1 MQYYSKEDIM
11 GYLPFYTY
19 CRSFLGIL
27 YQTGACLYQQSHNY
41 ATVASY
47 LYLKEIMLQMLYML
61 PLLNIHKN
69 TVYIS
74 VSVYV
79 ISLPLWNL
87 SSTRHNIFTCKV
99 IKTVLLKYLKDQR
112 QKLPHLCRDLLTGQT
127 VSQGEDFLIEFWN
140 RSKYH

>member
-1 MQYYSKEDIM
+1 M

-27 YQTGACLYQQSHNY
+27 YQTGACLYQQSRNY

-47 LYLKEIMLQMLYML
+47 LYLKRIMLQMLYMFL
-61 PLLNIHKN
+61 PLNIHENKKIQYALAFQFMSYHFPFV
-69 TVYIS
+69 TWASQGIRYS
-74 VSVYV
+74 
-79 ISLPLWNL
+79 
-87 SSTRHNIFTCKV
+87 FTCKV
-99 IKTVLLKYLKDQR
+99 IKTVLLKYIKDQR